1 LSRLIRTDL
10 HVHTNLS
17 DCGDAAATFE
27 AVVAAGLEAELEAI
41 GLADHIFFPNHR
53 ERAPAARRALPAEVD
68 GMRIYV
74 GAEVDMQSPTR
85 AAIDAEFAE
94 RLDYVNVAC
103 SHLYDPGVVRN
114 FIDEPRSMAA
124 YMIELM
130 RGAIDLGFADIIV
143 HPLHVP
149 ACRHDFADLVT
160 AVDHDALRGVAR
172 AAAEAGVAIE
182 CNPRFVRSAPIHA
195 KWLFGLFLREGCKL
209 AINSDSH
216 HPRGIGCRG
225 PSFATEDELRA
236 IGITEDNVFTLDGR
250 VTKAVG

>member
-10 HVHTNLS
+10 HIHTNLS
-17 DCGDAAATFE
+17 DCGDPAATFD
-27 AVVAAGLEAELEAI
+27 AVVAAGLEAGLEAI
-41 GLADHIFFPNHR
+41 GISDHIFFPNHR
-53 ERAPAARRALPAEVD
+53 DRAPAARRALPAEVE

-85 AAIDAEFAE
+85 AAIEAEFAP

-103 SHLYDPGVVRN
+103 SHLYDPGVDRD

-124 YMIELM
+124 YMLELM
-130 RGAIDLGFADIIV
+130 RGAIDLGFTDIIV

-149 ACRHDFADLVT
+149 ACQYGFADFAT
-160 AVDHDALRGVAR
+160 AVDRSELRAVAR
-172 AAAEAGVAIE
+172 AAAAAGVAIE

-195 KWLFGLFLREGCKL
+195 EWLFGLLLEEGCKL

-225 PSFATEDELRA
+225 PSFATEGELRA
-236 IGITEDNVFTLDGR
+236 IGITEESVFTLEGR